1 MSNVSEKEI
10 SLRKDKKQL
19 TLDVASVLI
28 DEAFDELEHFN
39 NIISIEDVLLTQIKK
54 YDYTYNNK
62 QLAEIIIC
70 LDPCLM

>member
-1 MSNVSEKEI
+1 MSNVSEKE
-10 SLRKDKKQL
+10 KQL

-28 DEAFDELEHFN
+28 DEAFDELEDFN
-39 NIISIEDVLLTQIKK
+39 NIISIEDVLLKQIKK

-70 LDPCLM
+70 LDPCLME